1 MIARSREIP
10 PSGTFQIR
18 CQLTWRQIKN
28 LPSLSHRSPFLHKM
42 PEFFQFKNC
51 RLNYSSESVNNALGL
66 IDGMSIIV
74 QDRSDEKA
82 GRGMNPGVRV
92 PLWLS
97 AGPCLTLGAD
107 EIGMLCIAIPCLSV
121 SWVVRVDHRSSKL
134 QTAPCKI
141 VRCLQAYSLVRRG
154 EEEMLPGTGSTASR
168 NTHQAHSPLQ
178 ISEKNKNHLTT

>member
-1 MIARSREIP
+1 MHALGALYLWPSDPIPSIPSTVRCYIHSRRRYLYDSLSWLWGSDWNLNPMIARSREIP

-28 LPSLSHRSPFLHKM
+28 LPSLPLSHGSPFLHKM

-51 RLNYSSESVNNALGL
+51 RFNYSSESVNNALGL

-82 GRGMNPGVRV
+82 GRGTNPGVRV

-97 AGPCLTLGAD
+97 AGPCLTFGATWYSD
-107 EIGMLCIAIPCLSV
+107 TWCTRNRN
-121 SWVVRVDHRSSKL
+121 VVH
-134 QTAPCKI
+134 C
-141 VRCLQAYSLVRRG
+141 C
-154 EEEMLPGTGSTASR
+154 
-168 NTHQAHSPLQ
+168 
-178 ISEKNKNHLTT
+178 